1 MKSSPIL
8 EAAAKYNLW
17 SYNEQMADMVFHRRA
32 NGSCPYEEYV
42 IGVIRGGNKKEAA
55 RIGAVVDQLRDS
67 GSDELVKMRRA
78 EKMNDV
84 WQLRSGA
91 HRVFYFWHAATQR
104 YVILNGFR
112 KQTRKTPQQELE
124 RAESLRLEHLEGRGR
139 K

>member
-1 MKSSPIL
+1 
-8 EAAAKYNLW
+8 
-17 SYNEQMADMVFHRRA
+17 MVFHERA
-32 NGSCPYEEYV
+32 NGSCPYSEYV
-42 IGVIRGGNKKEAA
+42 DSVIRGGNRKEAA
-55 RIGAVVDQLRDS
+55 RIGALVDQLKKS
-67 GSDELVKMRRA
+67 GSDELAKMRRA

-91 HRVFYFWHAATQR
+91 HRVFYFWHATARR

-112 KQTRKTPQQELE
+112 KRTRKTPEQELD